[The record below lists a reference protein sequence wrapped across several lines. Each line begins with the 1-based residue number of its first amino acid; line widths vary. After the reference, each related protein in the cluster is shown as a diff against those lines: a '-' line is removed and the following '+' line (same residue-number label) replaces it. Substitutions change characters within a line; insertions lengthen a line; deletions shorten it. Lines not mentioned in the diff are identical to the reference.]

1 MNRRN
6 ALSFLGLGSL
16 AGPSIGKELISASP
30 SQHSEFISTKAENP
44 VETLSRLKS
53 ELANLDSDPA
63 KWIFERA
70 SQDMK
75 DYMMG
80 YPGISY
86 NQIDPDIRN
95 MKSITESAK
104 MRIYYE
110 RRAKRSYE
118 SQKESLTYRI
128 TNFMGILKS

>member
-6 ALSFLGLGSL
+6 ALSFLGLGSF
-16 AGPSIGKELISASP
+16 AGPAISKELISASP
-30 SQHSEFISTKAENP
+30 SQHSEFISTKAQNP

-63 KWIFERA
+63 KWIFDRA

-110 RRAKRSYE
+110 RRARRSYE

-128 TNFMGILKS
+128 TNFMGILK